1 MTERVYVDD
10 GAETYTDDVGNE
22 YFDGHYDL
30 ASDAAAFSLSGQ
42 AVEIL
47 AARRLVVATGL
58 FSFTGQAAGLI
69 RLYDALGAEAV
80 AFALSGQDVA
90 FLRALRLN
98 GEAGAFAFSGQA
110 AGLIRAYADLAAGAG
125 SFSVGGKD
133 AALIVRDFLFEVIT
147 AGASANASGTVITPA
162 LDLSLVDAMSGD
174 GIGLASSASITPA
187 NDTDLA
193 DSMTA
198 AGIGS
203 INSDNITRH

>member
-30 ASDAAAFSLSGQ
+30 ASDAAAFSQSGQ

-110 AGLIRAYADLAAGAG
+110 AGLSRAYADLAAGAG

-147 AGASANASGTVITPA
+147 TGTSANASGTQ
-162 LDLSLVDAMSGD
+162 
-174 GIGLASSASITPA
+174 ITPA